1 MVEIKEAWPV
11 FLGRLQRNAGP
22 VAPSMGAF
30 ANHLL
35 EAGYSPHT
43 IKRSLLLAARFGHW
57 LHSRPGARDK
67 SPRAA
72 RQKPTTNLSLS
83 SALSSDPPCRKGGL
97 PSTTAFT
104 LPTPATLRSI
114 CS

>member
-57 LHSRPGARDK
+57 LHSRGLCLQTLA
-67 SPRAA
+67 
-72 RQKPTTNLSLS
+72 QL
-83 SALSSDPPCRKGGL
+83 SDPHDL
-97 PSTTAFT
+97 I
-104 LPTPATLRSI
+104 ATNKHP
-114 CS
+114 